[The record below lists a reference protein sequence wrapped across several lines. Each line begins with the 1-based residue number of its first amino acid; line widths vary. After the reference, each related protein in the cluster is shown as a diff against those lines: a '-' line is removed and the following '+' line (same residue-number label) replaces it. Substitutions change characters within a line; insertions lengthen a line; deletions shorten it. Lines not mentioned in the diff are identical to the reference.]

1 MCGVVNHLG
10 GIDRLA
16 NQYYAMRHG
25 QSRANAD
32 GIIVSRVETDAGGDY
47 GLTEQGREQ
56 VRAAARACAPPAGPL
71 GSGTL
76 IYASDFAR
84 AAQTALIMREQL
96 GSADVVTTA
105 ALRERDFGRWDGTP
119 AANYRAVWA
128 ADEAG
133 TGHAGDGVEPADA
146 VMDRATALIRDLERE
161 HSGQVILLVS
171 HGDTL
176 QIMQAG
182 FAGMDAGEHRRLAH
196 LATAEVRRLDLAV
209 APGHLPDYS
218 QRL

>member
-1 MCGVVNHLG
+1 MCGVVNHLD

-32 GIIVSRVETDAGGDY
+32 GIIVSRIGTDASGDY
-47 GLTEQGREQ
+47 GLTGHGLQQ
-56 VRAAARACAPPAGPL
+56 ARAAAQACGPPAGPL

-84 AAQTALIMREQL
+84 AAQTARIMREHL
-96 GSADVVTTA
+96 GSADVVSA
-105 ALRERDFGRWDGTP
+105 PALRERDFGKWDGTS
-119 AANYRAVWA
+119 AVNYRAVWA

-133 TGHAGDGVEPADA
+133 TGQVGDGVEPADA
-146 VMDRATALIRDLERE
+146 VLDRATALIGDLERG
-161 HSGQVILLVS
+161 HRGQVILLVS

-176 QIMQAG
+176 QILQTG
-182 FAGMDAGEHRRLAH
+182 FARMGAGAHRRLPY
-196 LATAEVRRLDLAV
+196 LATAEVRRLDLAI
-209 APGHLPDYS
+209 APGRLPD
-218 QRL
+218 

>member
-25 QSRANAD
+25 HSRANAE

-56 VRAAARACAPPAGPL
+56 VRAAARAWAPPAGPL
-71 GSGTL
+71 GNGTL

-84 AAQTALIMREQL
+84 ALQTAQIMREHL
-96 GSADVVTTA
+96 RSADVVGA
-105 ALRERDFGRWDGTP
+105 PALRERYFGRWDGTS
-119 AANYRAVWA
+119 AANYQAVWA

-133 TGHAGDGVEPADA
+133 AGHAGDGVEPADA
-146 VMDRATALIRDLERE
+146 VLDRATALVRDLERRQ
-161 HSGQVILLVS
+161 SGQVILLVS

-176 QIMQAG
+176 QILQAG
-182 FAGMDAGEHRRLAH
+182 FARMDAGAHRRLPH
-196 LATAEVRRLDLAV
+196 LATAEVRRLDLAI
-209 APGHLPDYS
+209 APGHLSD
-218 QRL
+218 

>member
-1 MCGVVNHLG
+1 VCGVVNHLG

-32 GIIVSRVETDAGGDY
+32 GIIVSRVETDARGDY

-84 AAQTALIMREQL
+84 AAQTALIMREHL
-96 GSADVVTTA
+96 RSAGVVTTP
-105 ALRERDFGRWDGTP
+105 ALRERYFGRWDGTP
-119 AANYRAVWA
+119 TGNYRAVWA
-128 ADEAG
+128 TDEAG
-133 TGHAGDGVEPADA
+133 ADQAGDGDGVEPADA
-146 VMDRATALIRDLERE
+146 VLDRATALIRDLERE

-176 QIMQAG
+176 QILQAG
-182 FAGMDAGEHRRLAH
+182 FARMDAGAHRRLPH
-196 LATAEVRRLDLAV
+196 LATAEVRRLELAI
-209 APGHLPDYS
+209 APGRLPD
-218 QRL
+218 